1 VVLVLFSN
9 ARCVYLV
16 PSFNI
21 GIDIRQIRIGFSLTR
36 LIFYIEAAVAV
47 WPIAVVGGRAWC
59 CLTTPHIQ
67 INLLEEMTT
76 TTMIISLD
84 ESKGDAGSGLLPV
97 ELWRRGGGK
106 RIERE
111 GGG

>member
-1 VVLVLFSN
+1 
-9 ARCVYLV
+9 
-16 PSFNI
+16 
-21 GIDIRQIRIGFSLTR
+21 
-36 LIFYIEAAVAV
+36 
-47 WPIAVVGGRAWC
+47 
-59 CLTTPHIQ
+59 LTTPHIQ